1 MSENGKAK
9 VLIAGN
15 GSRTKELMKYI
26 IEHHEEIKVEVKGLA
41 TPIPAEDFVIYDE
54 YADLAERG

>member
-1 MSENGKAK
+1 MSENGKVK

-26 IEHHEEIKVEVKGLA
+26 IEHPEEIKVEVESLT

-54 YADLAERG
+54 CADLAERG